1 MHMIDDI
8 LFAEPMDMQDGK
20 VEIMSNDITTNLL
33 YVDGV
38 HLCFDHHISE
48 TKRVG
53 DRDNHII
60 IGDAP
65 SAARVVY
72 EHFGGQKNFPGIS
85 LDLMEAVDKADSAQ
99 YSEEDILAPDP
110 WTLVNFML
118 DPRTGLSRFGD
129 FAISNEQLMK
139 DIMDYC
145 RHHPVDEILEIRDE
159 EERLHLYLEHE
170 ELSEQQLSRYTKMEG
185 KVAVLDL
192 RNEGPVFSCNRFTVY
207 TLFPECNVSIQVLP
221 NHDGSKIVLA
231 VGKSILNRTTDANIG
246 MLMLEFGGGGHASA
260 GTCQIDSD
268 KADGVLQEIV
278 QRLQE
283 NT

>member
-1 MHMIDDI
+1 MIDDI

-20 VEIMSNDITTNLL
+20 VEIMSNDITTNLP